1 MPGRASLGI
10 RQRWEETCSTC
21 TENLGSPAAPGGRA
35 KNAELAAYRRPGTDG
50 PDFRVATSWAIEIR
64 STSTSKSVWEV
75 AVRRA
80 SS

>member
-1 MPGRASLGI
+1 VEA
-10 RQRWEETCSTC
+10 
-21 TENLGSPAAPGGRA
+21 
-35 KNAELAAYRRPGTDG
+35 AAYRRPGTG
-50 PDFRVATSWAIEIR
+50 GADFRVATSWAIEIR